1 MSKIGA
7 HVFIWTSGSLD
18 EKLKSF
24 SRAKEI
30 GFDGVEVP
38 IEDTSIGFEQVKRA
52 RKELE
57 RVGLECTCGTGLG
70 KSENLIDEDKAVR
83 ERGKQH
89 LKRAIGICSDL
100 GSHILS
106 GVLYGAFQMSKGRGR
121 TQEEWDLAVTLLR
134 EAAEFAEDKG
144 VTLCIESV
152 NRYETYFLNTA
163 ADTLRLARNIGR
175 DNVKVHF
182 DTYHMNIEEKEFY
195 APIVNSRGYLGH
207 VHISENDRGIPGTG
221 HLNWDQVFRALS
233 EIDYKGWLVI
243 EGFYGYIKELAIA
256 ASIWRKLAKDPE
268 DFAVQGL
275 KFVREKAKKYGL

>member
-30 GFDGVEVP
+30 GFDGVEIP

-57 RVGLECTCGTGLG
+57 RVGLECTCGAGLG
-70 KSENLIDEDKAVR
+70 KSENLIDEDEAVR

-89 LKRAIGICSDL
+89 LRRAIGICSDL

-144 VTLCIESV
+144 VTLCIESL

-163 ADTLRLARNIGR
+163 ADALRLARNIGR
-175 DNVKVHF
+175 DNVKAHF

-195 APIVNSRGYLGH
+195 TPIVNSRGYLGH

-221 HLNWDQVFRALS
+221 HVNWDQVFGALS

-275 KFVREKAKKYGL
+275 KFVREKAKEYGL